1 MTNSVGLCLRVSAL
15 THVGLRRPANEDCIA
30 VDRRILTEPM
40 DEPWLSVQ
48 RLDSP
53 RACLVADGMGG
64 HPAGEIASRAAI
76 ESMLAGLGG
85 TQPDRTHMN
94 ALLHSANQFL
104 FEEMARC
111 PQWFGMG
118 TTLAGIVAGAER
130 LIAFNVGDSRI
141 YRIDGEGVRQLSVD
155 HSEAAG
161 MGFFFS
167 RLPARVLSQCLG
179 GFPDS
184 AELDPHVVELPL
196 AEGAQYLICSD
207 GLYDMLSDAVIAGC
221 LDADPVGS
229 VQKLFDAAMDEGGI
243 DNVSIV
249 LARIERAG
257 RLAQGRATPGLSA

>member
-1 MTNSVGLCLRVSAL
+1 MTNSAGLCLRVCAL
-15 THVGLRRPANEDCIA
+15 THVGLRRQSNEDCIA
-30 VDRRILTEPM
+30 VGRRIVSEPM
-40 DEPWLSVQ
+40 DAPWLSMQ
-48 RLDSP
+48 TLDSP
-53 RACLVADGMGG
+53 CACLVADGMGG

-76 ESMLAGLGG
+76 EAMLAGLPR
-85 TQPDRTHMN
+85 TQPDRAGLN
-94 ALLHSANQFL
+94 ALLHATNQFL

-130 LIAFNVGDSRI
+130 VVAFNVGDSRI
-141 YRIDGEGVRQLSVD
+141 YRVENDRVQQLSLD
-155 HSEAAG
+155 HSEALG

-184 AELDPHVVELPL
+184 AELDPHVIELPV

-249 LARIERAG
+249 LARIERA
-257 RLAQGRATPGLSA
+257 AVAAP